1 MGISC
6 TSGAGN
12 RIQFSVTSTT
22 SPWTISFWF
31 RVYSDTAFINI
42 FGFPGIDVSAGG
54 SIGGDPLNVQDGS
67 LNTWDTTNGFTKDI
81 WQHCTLSRSGGGTA
95 SLYINGG
102 GKVSGALDAP
112 GSATAIFG
120 SSAANVDIAEIAMWG
135 VQLTDAE
142 VAILALGASPVLV
155 RPASVLHYLPLI
167 RAVQD
172 RARSTSI
179 TSDGAGV
186 TDHPRVFHKRNRKV
200 FFAAPPNEVT
210 ASALSNLALSQSAAL
225 SELERT
231 ALNAIVFSYSTY
243 PPFVEVGAANTLAL
257 TQSREYNNNVQNALA
272 LTQQAYSPE
281 VLRTIEQT
289 LRLRHTLRAVTGN
302 LASGRYRR

>member
-31 RVYSDTAFINI
+31 RVYSDASFINI
-42 FGFPGIDVSAGG
+42 FGFPGIDLSAAGTV
-54 SIGGDPLNVQDGS
+54 GGDPLNVQDGS
-67 LNTWDTTNGFTKDI
+67 ANTHSTTNGFTKDI

-142 VAILALGASPVLV
+142 VAILALGA
-155 RPASVLHYLPLI
+155 
-167 RAVQD
+167 
-172 RARSTSI
+172 
-179 TSDGAGV
+179 
-186 TDHPRVFHKRNRKV
+186 
-200 FFAAPPNEVT
+200 
-210 ASALSNLALSQSAAL
+210 
-225 SELERT
+225 
-231 ALNAIVFSYSTY
+231 
-243 PPFVEVGAANTLAL
+243 
-257 TQSREYNNNVQNALA
+257 
-272 LTQQAYSPE
+272 
-281 VLRTIEQT
+281 
-289 LRLRHTLRAVTGN
+289 
-302 LASGRYRR
+302 